1 MNRSQLEG
9 SAEAVKWSMCLDR
22 ILHCN
27 GSLLFGSFGF
37 AKQESSHCDRF
48 LVSQV
53 RHKND
58 GDPSCH
64 AAFHRYVAI
73 RLLNGP
79 SVTFNH
85 LKNHISHETN

>member
-1 MNRSQLEG
+1 MNRSQLGG
-9 SAEAVKWSMCLDR
+9 SAEAVKWSTCLDR

-27 GSLLFGSFGF
+27 VLLEALDLLS
-37 AKQESSHCDRF
+37 KESSHYCDRL

-53 RHKND
+53 RHKNA

-64 AAFHRYVAI
+64 AACHHYVAI